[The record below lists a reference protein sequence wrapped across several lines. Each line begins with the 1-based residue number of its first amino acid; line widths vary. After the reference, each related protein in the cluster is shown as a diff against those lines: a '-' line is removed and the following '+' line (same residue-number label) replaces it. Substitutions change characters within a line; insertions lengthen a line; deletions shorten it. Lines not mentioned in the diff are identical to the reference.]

1 MRWGPST
8 CSFPKLKGSS
18 LLAEGE
24 ATAKAS
30 VAGVGPPLSRYLGG
44 TQKRKGKPRYRA
56 VGEEGSQEILKDS
69 TCNLKQDQKPGE
81 WVAPL
86 PSPAPRDIQA
96 QLENLQVSLKTWGPN
111 NSRREGHGS
120 VAPGERHSWLEG
132 WLGGWWELHTLAGGQ
147 GGKRA
152 AHQEGQG
159 DGEAAP
165 VLS

>member
-8 CSFPKLKGSS
+8 CSFPNLKGSF

-30 VAGVGPPLSRYLGG
+30 VAGVGPPLSRYPGG

-56 VGEEGSQEILKDS
+56 VGEGGSQEILKDS

-86 PSPAPRDIQA
+86 PSPAPWDIQA

-111 NSRREGHGS
+111 KNSRREGHGVWPQGKGTAGS
-120 VAPGERHSWLEG
+120 KAGLEG
-132 WLGGWWELHTLAGGQ
+132 GGSCTLWQVDKVGKGLQSRRAG
-147 GGKRA
+147 
-152 AHQEGQG
+152 
-159 DGEAAP
+159 
-165 VLS
+165 